1 MNNYQKAIKV
11 REECEKHIE
20 CAIENNCPYYD
31 KCFKSNILFFPPET
45 YDIKTIIKA
54 IEEEDWNIE

>member
-20 CAIENNCPYYD
+20 CGIKNNCPYYD
-31 KCFKSNILFFPPET
+31 KCLKSDILIFPPET
-45 YDIKTIIKA
+45 YDTKTIIKA
-54 IEEEDWNIE
+54 IEEEDWNIK